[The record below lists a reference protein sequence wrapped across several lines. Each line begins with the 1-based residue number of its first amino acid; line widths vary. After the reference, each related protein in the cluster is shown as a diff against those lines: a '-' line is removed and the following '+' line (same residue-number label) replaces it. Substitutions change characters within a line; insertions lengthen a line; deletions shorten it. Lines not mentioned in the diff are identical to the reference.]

1 MRGWPTWRKVLAYA
15 VLAVLA
21 AGSIWLIDRR
31 AVVPATD
38 GKQQRAAD

>member
-1 MRGWPTWRKVLAYA
+1 MWRKVLAYI
-15 VLAVLA
+15 VLALLA

-38 GKQQRAAD
+38 GEQQRAAE